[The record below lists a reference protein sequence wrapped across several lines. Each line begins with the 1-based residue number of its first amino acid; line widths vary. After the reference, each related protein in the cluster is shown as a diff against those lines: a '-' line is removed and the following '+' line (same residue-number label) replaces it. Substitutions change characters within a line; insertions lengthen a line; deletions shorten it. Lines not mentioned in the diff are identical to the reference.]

1 MKPRPAKNLVCCL
14 LFALSSIAVE
24 AQVTIQFDYSFD
36 VNNFFSG
43 PNIARRTYLDA
54 AATAL
59 QSRLAD
65 NLSGIAPSGGN
76 SWTAVFANPAT
87 GAQENV
93 SNPTIAPNILLIYA
107 GGRDLGASTLGVG
120 GFGGFS
126 ASGTQAWL
134 DNVSQRGQ
142 SGAPLTEFGPWG
154 GAVTFDID
162 AAWYFDADPSTG
174 EAFPGQNDF
183 YSVALHEIG
192 HLLGIGTAASWTNLV
207 NGANQFTGSESVSLN
222 GGPVPLESN
231 RGHWLNGTTS
241 TLPGTETPQEV
252 AMDPSLTVGTRKYFT
267 ELDIAALIDIG
278 WTVMPIPEPR
288 LAALFGLGALGILI
302 GRRRRR

>member
-1 MKPRPAKNLVCCL
+1 MKPRPAQNLVL
-14 LFALSSIAVE
+14 LFALSSITAQ
-24 AQVTIQFDYSFD
+24 AQVTFQFDYSLD
-36 VNNFFSG
+36 ANNFFSG
-43 PNIARRTYLDA
+43 PNIGRRTSLEA

-65 NLSGIAPSGGN
+65 NLSGISPSGGN

-87 GAQENV
+87 GTQENV

-107 GGRDLGASTLGVG
+107 GGRDLGTTTLGVG
-120 GFGGFS
+120 GFGGFG

-134 DNVSQRGQ
+134 DTVSQRGQ

-162 AAWYFDADPSTG
+162 AAWYFDADPSTV

-183 YSVALHEIG
+183 HSVALHELG
-192 HLLGIGTAASWTNLV
+192 HMLGIGTAASWTNLV

-241 TLPGTETPQEV
+241 TLPGTATQQEV
-252 AMDPSLTVGTRKYFT
+252 ALDPSLTVGTRKNFT
-267 ELDIAALIDIG
+267 DLDFAGLNDLG
-278 WTVMPIPEPR
+278 WTVIPIPEPR
-288 LAALFGLGALGILI
+288 LATLFGLGLLAILI
-302 GRRRRR
+302 GRRRK

>member
-1 MKPRPAKNLVCCL
+1 MKPRPAQNLVCCL
-14 LFALSSIAVE
+14 LFALSAIAVQ
-24 AQVTIQFDYSFD
+24 AQVTIQFDYSLD
-36 VNNFFSG
+36 ANNFFSG
-43 PNIARRTYLDA
+43 PNISRRTTLDA

-65 NLSGIAPSGGN
+65 NLSGISPGGGN
-76 SWTAVFANPAT
+76 TWTAVFPNPAT
-87 GAQENV
+87 GSQQNV

-107 GGRDLGASTLGVG
+107 GGRDLGSSTLGVG
-120 GFGGFS
+120 GFGGFG

-134 DNVSQRGQ
+134 DTVSMRGQ

-162 AAWYFDADPSTG
+162 AAWYFDADPSTV
-174 EAFPGQNDF
+174 ESFPGQNDF

-192 HLLGIGTAASWTNLV
+192 HLLGIGTATSWTNLV
-207 NGANQFTGSESVSLN
+207 NGANQFTGSEAVSLN

-241 TLPGTETPQEV
+241 TLPGTAIQQEV
-252 AMDPSLTVGTRKYFT
+252 AMDPSLLVGTRKYFT
-267 ELDIAALIDIG
+267 DLDFAALKGIG
-278 WTVMPIPEPR
+278 WTVIPIPEPR
-288 LAALFGLGALGILI
+288 LATLFVLGLLGIAI
-302 GRRRRR
+302 GRRRR